1 MIIDAYNHIVPKKY
15 QQAIEKKV
23 SGRDMNLPSANWD
36 KMIPALADLDARF
49 RVMDAF
55 EDYIQVIS
63 IASPPSYNITQTTEA
78 VELAKIA
85 NDELAN
91 LVHTYP
97 DRFAAGIATM
107 PLNDT
112 EAAVAEAERAIKDL
126 RLRGVEIGTDL
137 YGKAIDGPE
146 FMPLYEKMEELDRP
160 IFIHPLGE
168 VSTPDYKGE
177 KASKYRLWTKVG
189 WPSATTMAVCR
200 LVYSGVFDRYPK
212 LKIITH
218 HCGGF
223 IPYLAARF
231 DWADDFNEMTAGQ
244 RDIDLKEKGLTYFRR
259 NVYYDTAISGNTG
272 ALNCARDVVGLDQML
287 FGTDAPF
294 DNQFGRRLI
303 RQTIESVER
312 MELTP
317 EQKKQIYQDNAIN
330 LLRLP
335 LGAI

>member
-1 MIIDAYNHIVPKKY
+1 MIVDAYNHIVPKKY
-15 QQAIEKKV
+15 QQAVQKKV

-55 EDYIQVIS
+55 GDYTQVIS
-63 IASPPSYNITQTTEA
+63 IASPPSYNITPTKVA
-78 VELAKIA
+78 LELAKVA

-107 PLNDT
+107 PLNDPD
-112 EAAVAEAERAIKDL
+112 AAVKEAERAIKDL

-168 VSTPDYKGE
+168 PSTPDYKGE
-177 KASKYRLWTKVG
+177 KASKYRLWTKIG
-189 WPSATTMAVCR
+189 WPYATAMAVCR
-200 LVYSGVFDRYPK
+200 LVYSGVFDRYPN
-212 LKIITH
+212 LKVVTH
-218 HCGGF
+218 HCGGL

-231 DWADDFNEMTAGQ
+231 DWADDFNEMTARQ

-312 MELTP
+312 MGLDEG
-317 EQKKQIYQDNAIN
+317 EKKQIYRDNAIK

-335 LGAI
+335 LGVM

>member
-1 MIIDAYNHIVPKKY
+1 
-15 QQAIEKKV
+15 
-23 SGRDMNLPSANWD
+23 
-36 KMIPALADLDARF
+36 
-49 RVMDAF
+49 
-55 EDYIQVIS
+55 
-63 IASPPSYNITQTTEA
+63 
-78 VELAKIA
+78 
-85 NDELAN
+85 
-91 LVHTYP
+91 
-97 DRFAAGIATM
+97 M
-107 PLNDT
+107 PLNDP
-112 EAAVAEAERAIKDL
+112 ESAVKEAERAIKDL

-168 VSTPDYKGE
+168 ISTPDYKGE
-177 KASKYRLWTKVG
+177 KASKYRLWTKIG
-189 WPSATTMAVCR
+189 WPCATAMAVCR

-212 LKIITH
+212 LKVVTH

-231 DWADDFNEMTAGQ
+231 DWADDFNETTAGQ
-244 RDIDLKEKGLTYFRR
+244 RDIDLKEKGLTYFKR

-272 ALNCARDVVGLDQML
+272 ALNCARDVVGLGQML

-312 MELTP
+312 MDLT
-317 EQKKQIYQDNAIN
+317 EGEKKQIYRDNAIN

-335 LGAI
+335 LGVF